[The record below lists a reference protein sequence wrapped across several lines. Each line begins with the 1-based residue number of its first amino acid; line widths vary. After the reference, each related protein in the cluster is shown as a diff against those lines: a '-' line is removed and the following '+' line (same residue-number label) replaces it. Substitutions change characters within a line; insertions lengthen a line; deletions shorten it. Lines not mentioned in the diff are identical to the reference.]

1 VYLGLRTFAAEAPL
15 IAFMLVGG
23 AVADR
28 VDRRRILLTS
38 QVLQMLFAA
47 GLGVLY
53 FTGHLGVAAI
63 LVAAFLTGLTQSQ
76 SAPTYQAVLTSVV
89 PAGHVANA
97 VALNSLQFN
106 LSRAIGPAVA
116 GILLARGGTG
126 ACFVVNVVSFMAV
139 VAALLRIDLPPPAPR
154 SGTLGQNLA
163 AGLRHVRGNPLLLL
177 FTAMGLMGSFLAFPL
192 ITYLPV
198 VAGDVQG
205 TGAAGYSALL
215 SSFGAGAVG
224 GAITTAHVGSRPGR
238 GRRMFIASL
247 VYCACSMGAVLS
259 PVQGVSM
266 ALLCVAGWSLVS
278 AFSTLISLVQENAA
292 DELKGRIMSIY
303 GVAFRGG
310 MPVGSLVAGLLVRE
324 YGAPLTIAS
333 FSAVL
338 ALACVAAWFRQPQLR
353 AM

>member
-1 VYLGLRTFAAEAPL
+1 
-15 IAFMLVGG
+15 VGG

-47 GLGVLY
+47 GLGALY

-63 LVAAFLTGLTQSQ
+63 LATAFLTGLTQSQ

-89 PAGHVANA
+89 PASHVANA

-126 ACFVVNVVSFMAV
+126 ACFIVNVVSFMAV

-154 SGTLGQNLA
+154 SGTLGESLA
-163 AGLRHVRGNPLLLL
+163 AGLRHVRDDHLLRL
-177 FTAMGLMGSFLAFPL
+177 FTVMGLMGSFLAFPL

-224 GAITTAHVGSRPGR
+224 GAIATAHVGSRPGR
-238 GRRMFIASL
+238 GRRMFVATL
-247 VYCACSMGAVLS
+247 AYCACSMGAVLS
-259 PVQGVSM
+259 RTQWVSM

-292 DELKGRIMSIY
+292 DELRGRIMSIY

-310 MPVGSLVAGLLVRE
+310 MPLGSLLAGLLARRF
-324 YGAPLTIAS
+324 GAPLTIAS
-333 FSAVL
+333 FSALL
-338 ALACVAAWFRQPQLR
+338 ALASLGTWLRQPRLR
-353 AM
+353 SV